1 MGWRILM
8 LGWGVRESVLAGQV
22 GVSRQYK
29 ITVLICCEY
38 NEVRYACECTT
49 PVFRYEL

>member
-1 MGWRILM
+1 M

-38 NEVRYACECTT
+38 NDTLRMRMYNACIS
-49 PVFRYEL
+49 L

>member
-1 MGWRILM
+1 M

-38 NEVRYACECTT
+38 NDTYARECTT

>member
-1 MGWRILM
+1 M

-38 NEVRYACECTT
+38 NDTHANVQRLYF
-49 PVFRYEL
+49 VMSYNSNWV

>member
-38 NEVRYACECTT
+38 NEVRMRMYNACIS
-49 PVFRYEL
+49 L